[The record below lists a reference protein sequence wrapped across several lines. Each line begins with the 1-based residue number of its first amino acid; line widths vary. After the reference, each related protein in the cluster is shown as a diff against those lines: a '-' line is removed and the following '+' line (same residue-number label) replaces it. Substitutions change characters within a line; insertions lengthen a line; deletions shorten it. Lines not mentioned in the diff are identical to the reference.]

1 MNERTAHSAS
11 KVIELPHQNK
21 LWWAEHSTGNALHRW
36 YLYAKT
42 CVKWTLVATLIG
54 AACGMLGALFH
65 FGVHDATAF
74 RAAHPWVLFL
84 LPAAGLVIV
93 GFYRLTHTNGLGTDD
108 IIDAVHKGKLLP
120 ILLLPAIFF
129 GTILTHL
136 CGGSAGREGAA
147 LQMGGT
153 VGQYLG
159 RQFQLDDKDLRVAT
173 LAGMAAFFSALFGTP
188 LTATVFAIMV
198 ISVGVIYHVAMYPS
212 LLAALVAYG
221 VSLLLGVEPTHFAVT
236 IPPQD
241 PRRFLQV
248 AVLGVLCALVSI
260 LFCSTMHGME
270 HLMKKIRSPWLRV
283 VVGGAAILLLTLL
296 FGTDYNGAG
305 MESITAAVELGTVA
319 VPWAFLLK
327 LLFTAV
333 TLASGFKGGEVV
345 PSFFVG
351 ATFGC
356 AVSPLLG
363 LPAGFGAAVGLAAVF
378 CGVTNCP
385 LASTLL
391 AVELFGDQGL
401 LYYALACCLS
411 YMLSGYRGLY
421 SSQTILYSKL
431 KAQYINVHTNAY
443 HAGEK
448 TE

>member
-1 MNERTAHSAS
+1 MDTKAIRTA
-11 KVIELPHQNK
+11 LR
-21 LWWAEHSTGNALHRW
+21 RW
-36 YLYAKT
+36 GLYVRT
-42 CVKWTLVATLIG
+42 FIKWTAAAAVIG
-54 AACGMLGALFH
+54 AACGLVGTLFH
-65 FGVHDATAF
+65 FGVHEVTAF
-74 RAAHPWVLFL
+74 RGTHPWVLYL
-84 LPAAGLVIV
+84 LPLAGLVIV
-93 GFYRLTHTNGLGTDD
+93 GFYKLTGTDGLGTDD
-108 IIDAVHKGKLLP
+108 IIDAVHQGKLLP

-153 VGQYLG
+153 IGQYLG
-159 RQFQLDDKDLRVAT
+159 RHFQLDDRDLRVAT

-188 LTATVFAIMV
+188 LAATVFAIMV
-198 ISVGVIYHVAMYPS
+198 ISIGVIYHVALYPS

-221 VSLLLGVEPTHFAVT
+221 VSIYLGVEPTRFAVSVPEQT
-236 IPPQD
+236 VGMFV
-241 PRRFLQV
+241 RV
-248 AVLGVLCALVSI
+248 ALLGVLCALVSI
-260 LFCSTMHGME
+260 LFCQVMHVAG
-270 HLMKKIRSPWLRV
+270 HLMKRIRNPWLRV
-283 VVGGAAILLLTLL
+283 ACGGAAIIVLTLI

-305 MESITAAVELGTVA
+305 MEIVTAAVEQGTVA

-327 LLFTAV
+327 LIFTAI
-333 TLASGFKGGEVV
+333 TLAAGFKGGEVV

-356 AVSPLLG
+356 AAAPLLG

-391 AVELFGDQGL
+391 AVELFGAEGL
-401 LYYALACCLS
+401 LYFALACCLS
-411 YMLSGYRGLY
+411 YMLSGYQGLY

-431 KAQYINVHTNAY
+431 KAQFINVHTNAH

>member
-1 MNERTAHSAS
+1 MDTKAIRTA
-11 KVIELPHQNK
+11 LR
-21 LWWAEHSTGNALHRW
+21 RW
-36 YLYAKT
+36 GLYVRT
-42 CVKWTLVATLIG
+42 FIKWTAAAAVIG
-54 AACGMLGALFH
+54 AACGLVGTLFH
-65 FGVHDATAF
+65 FGVHEVTAF
-74 RAAHPWVLFL
+74 RGTHPWVLYL
-84 LPAAGLVIV
+84 LPLAGLVIV
-93 GFYRLTHTNGLGTDD
+93 GFYKLTGTDGLGTDD
-108 IIDAVHKGKLLP
+108 IIDAVHQGKLLP

-153 VGQYLG
+153 IGQYLG
-159 RQFQLDDKDLRVAT
+159 RHFQLDDRDLRVAT

-188 LTATVFAIMV
+188 LAATVFAIMV
-198 ISVGVIYHVAMYPS
+198 ISIGVIYHVALYPS

-221 VSLLLGVEPTHFAVT
+221 VSIYLGVEPTRFAVSVPEQT
-236 IPPQD
+236 VGMFV
-241 PRRFLQV
+241 RV
-248 AVLGVLCALVSI
+248 ALLGVLCALVSI
-260 LFCSTMHGME
+260 LFCQVMHGAG
-270 HLMKKIRSPWLRV
+270 HLMKRIRNPWLRV
-283 VVGGAAILLLTLL
+283 ACGGAAIIVLTLI

-305 MESITAAVELGTVA
+305 MEIVTAAVEQGTVA

-327 LLFTAV
+327 LIFTAI
-333 TLASGFKGGEVV
+333 TLAAGFKGGEVV

-356 AVSPLLG
+356 AAAPLLG

-391 AVELFGDQGL
+391 AVELFGAEGL
-401 LYYALACCLS
+401 LYFALACCLS
-411 YMLSGYRGLY
+411 YMLSGYQGLY

-431 KAQYINVHTNAY
+431 KAQFINVRTNAH
-443 HAGEK
+443 HAGELP
-448 TE
+448 TEEAQAK

>member
-1 MNERTAHSAS
+1 MDTKAIRTA
-11 KVIELPHQNK
+11 LR
-21 LWWAEHSTGNALHRW
+21 RW
-36 YLYAKT
+36 GLYVRT
-42 CVKWTLVATLIG
+42 FIKWTAAAAVIG
-54 AACGMLGALFH
+54 AACGLVGTLFH
-65 FGVHDATAF
+65 FGVHEVTAF
-74 RAAHPWVLFL
+74 RGTHPWVLYL
-84 LPAAGLVIV
+84 LPLAGLVIV
-93 GFYRLTHTNGLGTDD
+93 GFYKLTGTDGLGTDD
-108 IIDAVHKGKLLP
+108 IIDAVHQGKLLP

-153 VGQYLG
+153 IGQYLG
-159 RQFQLDDKDLRVAT
+159 RHFQLDDRDLRVAT

-188 LTATVFAIMV
+188 LAATVFAIMV
-198 ISVGVIYHVAMYPS
+198 ISIGVIYHVALYPS
-212 LLAALVAYG
+212 LLATLVAYG
-221 VSLLLGVEPTHFAVT
+221 VSIYLGVEPTRFAVSVPEQT
-236 IPPQD
+236 VGMFV
-241 PRRFLQV
+241 RV
-248 AVLGVLCALVSI
+248 ALLGVLCALVSI
-260 LFCSTMHGME
+260 LFCQVMHGAG
-270 HLMKKIRSPWLRV
+270 HLMKRIRNPWLRV
-283 VVGGAAILLLTLL
+283 VCGGAAIIVLTLI

-305 MESITAAVELGTVA
+305 MEIVTAAVEQGTVA

-327 LLFTAV
+327 LIFTAI
-333 TLASGFKGGEVV
+333 TLAAGFKGGEVV

-356 AVSPLLG
+356 AAAPLLG

-391 AVELFGDQGL
+391 AVELFGAEGL
-401 LYYALACCLS
+401 LYFALACCLS
-411 YMLSGYRGLY
+411 YMLSGYQGLY

-431 KAQYINVHTNAY
+431 KAQFINVHTNAH

>member
-1 MNERTAHSAS
+1 MNKGMTRTA
-11 KVIELPHQNK
+11 LR
-21 LWWAEHSTGNALHRW
+21 RW
-36 YLYAKT
+36 GLYCWT
-42 CVKWTLVATLIG
+42 LLKWTVDAAAIG
-54 AACGMLGALFH
+54 VVCGVIGTLFH
-65 FGVHDATAF
+65 FGVHEVTAF
-74 RAAHPWVLFL
+74 RGAHPWVLYC

-93 GFYRLTHTNGLGTDD
+93 GFYKLTKTDGLGTDD
-108 IIDAVHKGKLLP
+108 IIDAVHQGKRLP
-120 ILLLPAIFF
+120 FFLLPAIFL

-153 VGQYLG
+153 VGQCMG
-159 RQFQLDDKDLRVAT
+159 RVFRLDDKDLRVAT

-188 LTATVFAIMV
+188 LAATVFAIMV
-198 ISVGVIYHVAMYPS
+198 ISIGVIYHVALYPS

-221 VSLLLGVEPTHFAVT
+221 VSLHLGVEPTRFSVA
-236 IPPQD
+236 IPAQSTGVFI
-241 PRRFLQV
+241 RV
-248 AVLGVLCALVSI
+248 AVLGVLCAVVSI
-260 LFCSTMHGME
+260 VFCVVMHGAG
-270 HLMKKIRSPWLRV
+270 HLMKKIKSPWLRV
-283 VVGGAAILLLTLL
+283 ACGGVAVIVLTLL

-305 MESITAAVELGTVA
+305 MDIVTAAVEQGIVT

-327 LLFTAV
+327 LLFTAI
-333 TLASGFKGGEVV
+333 TLAAGFKGGEVV

-356 AVSPLLG
+356 AVAPLLG

-391 AVELFGDQGL
+391 AVELFGAEGL
-401 LYYALACCLS
+401 LYFALACCLS
-411 YMLSGYRGLY
+411 YMLSGYQGLY

-431 KAQYINVHTNAY
+431 KAQFINVHTNAH
-443 HAGEK
+443 HAGELP
-448 TE
+448 TEKAQAK

>member
-1 MNERTAHSAS
+1 MDTKAIRTA
-11 KVIELPHQNK
+11 LR
-21 LWWAEHSTGNALHRW
+21 RW
-36 YLYAKT
+36 GLYVRT
-42 CVKWTLVATLIG
+42 FIKWTAAAAVIG
-54 AACGMLGALFH
+54 AACGLVGTLFH
-65 FGVHDATAF
+65 FGVHEVTAF
-74 RAAHPWVLFL
+74 RGTHPWVLYL
-84 LPAAGLVIV
+84 LPLAGLVIV
-93 GFYRLTHTNGLGTDD
+93 GFYKLTGTDGLGTDD
-108 IIDAVHKGKLLP
+108 IIDAVHQGKLLP

-153 VGQYLG
+153 IGQYLG
-159 RQFQLDDKDLRVAT
+159 RHFQLDDRDLRVAT

-188 LTATVFAIMV
+188 LAATVFAIMV
-198 ISVGVIYHVAMYPS
+198 ISIGVIYHVALYPS

-221 VSLLLGVEPTHFAVT
+221 VSIHLGVEPTRFAVSVPEQT
-236 IPPQD
+236 VGVFV
-241 PRRFLQV
+241 RV
-248 AVLGVLCALVSI
+248 ALLGVLCALVSI
-260 LFCSTMHGME
+260 LFCQVMHGAG
-270 HLMKKIRSPWLRV
+270 HLMKRIRNPWLRV
-283 VVGGAAILLLTLL
+283 ICGGAAIIVLTLI

-305 MESITAAVELGTVA
+305 MEIVTAAVEQGTVA

-327 LLFTAV
+327 LIFTAI
-333 TLASGFKGGEVV
+333 TLAAGFKGGEVV

-356 AVSPLLG
+356 AAAPLLG

-391 AVELFGDQGL
+391 AVELFGAEGL
-401 LYYALACCLS
+401 LYFALACCLS
-411 YMLSGYRGLY
+411 YMLSGYQGLY

-431 KAQYINVHTNAY
+431 KAQFINVHTNAH

>member
-1 MNERTAHSAS
+1 MDTKAIRTA
-11 KVIELPHQNK
+11 LR
-21 LWWAEHSTGNALHRW
+21 RW
-36 YLYAKT
+36 GLYVRT
-42 CVKWTLVATLIG
+42 FIKWTAAAAVIG
-54 AACGMLGALFH
+54 AACGLVGTLFH
-65 FGVHDATAF
+65 FGVHEVTAF
-74 RAAHPWVLFL
+74 RGTHPWVLYL
-84 LPAAGLVIV
+84 LPLAGLVIV
-93 GFYRLTHTNGLGTDD
+93 GFYKLTGTDGLGTDD
-108 IIDAVHKGKLLP
+108 IIDAVHQGKLLP

-153 VGQYLG
+153 IGQYLG
-159 RQFQLDDKDLRVAT
+159 RHFQLDDRDLRVAT

-188 LTATVFAIMV
+188 LAATVFAIMV
-198 ISVGVIYHVAMYPS
+198 ISIGVIYHVALYPS

-221 VSLLLGVEPTHFAVT
+221 VSIHLGVEPTRFAVSVPEQT
-236 IPPQD
+236 VGMFV
-241 PRRFLQV
+241 RV
-248 AVLGVLCALVSI
+248 ALLGVLCALVSI
-260 LFCSTMHGME
+260 LFCQVMHGAG
-270 HLMKKIRSPWLRV
+270 HLMKRIRNPWLRV
-283 VVGGAAILLLTLL
+283 VCGGAAIIVLTLI

-305 MESITAAVELGTVA
+305 MEIVTAAVEQGIVT

-327 LLFTAV
+327 LIFTAI
-333 TLASGFKGGEVV
+333 TLAAGFKGGEVV

-356 AVSPLLG
+356 TAAPLLG

-391 AVELFGDQGL
+391 AVELFGAEGL
-401 LYYALACCLS
+401 LYFALACCLS
-411 YMLSGYRGLY
+411 YMLSGYQGLY

-431 KAQYINVHTNAY
+431 KAQFINVHTNAH

>member
-1 MNERTAHSAS
+1 MDTKAIRTA
-11 KVIELPHQNK
+11 LR
-21 LWWAEHSTGNALHRW
+21 RW
-36 YLYAKT
+36 GLYVRT
-42 CVKWTLVATLIG
+42 FIKWTAAAAVIG
-54 AACGMLGALFH
+54 AACGLVGTLFH
-65 FGVHDATAF
+65 FGVHEVTAF
-74 RAAHPWVLFL
+74 RGTHPWVLYL
-84 LPAAGLVIV
+84 LPLAGLVIV
-93 GFYRLTHTNGLGTDD
+93 GFYKLTGTDGLGTDD
-108 IIDAVHKGKLLP
+108 IIDAVHQGKLLP

-153 VGQYLG
+153 IGQYLG
-159 RQFQLDDKDLRVAT
+159 RHFQLDDRDLRVAT

-188 LTATVFAIMV
+188 LAATVFAIMV
-198 ISVGVIYHVAMYPS
+198 ISIGVIYHVALYPS

-221 VSLLLGVEPTHFAVT
+221 VSIYLGVEPTRFAVSVPEQT
-236 IPPQD
+236 VGMFV
-241 PRRFLQV
+241 RV
-248 AVLGVLCALVSI
+248 ALLGVLCALVSI
-260 LFCSTMHGME
+260 LFCKVMHGAG
-270 HLMKKIRSPWLRV
+270 HLMKRIRNPWLRV
-283 VVGGAAILLLTLL
+283 ACGGAAIIVLTLI

-305 MESITAAVELGTVA
+305 MEIVTAAVEQGTVA

-327 LLFTAV
+327 LIFTAI
-333 TLASGFKGGEVV
+333 TLAAGFKGGEVV

-356 AVSPLLG
+356 AAAPLLG

-391 AVELFGDQGL
+391 AVELFGAEGL
-401 LYYALACCLS
+401 LYFALACCLS
-411 YMLSGYRGLY
+411 YMLSGYQGLY

-431 KAQYINVHTNAY
+431 KAQFINVHTNAH

>member
-1 MNERTAHSAS
+1 MDTKAIRTA
-11 KVIELPHQNK
+11 LR
-21 LWWAEHSTGNALHRW
+21 RW
-36 YLYAKT
+36 GLYVRT
-42 CVKWTLVATLIG
+42 FIKWTAAAAVIG
-54 AACGMLGALFH
+54 AACGLVGTLFH
-65 FGVHDATAF
+65 FGVHEVTAF
-74 RAAHPWVLFL
+74 RGTHPWVLYL
-84 LPAAGLVIV
+84 LPLAGLVIV
-93 GFYRLTHTNGLGTDD
+93 GFYKLTGTDGLGTDD
-108 IIDAVHKGKLLP
+108 IIDAVHQGKLLP

-153 VGQYLG
+153 IGQYLG
-159 RQFQLDDKDLRVAT
+159 RHFQLDDRDLRVAT

-188 LTATVFAIMV
+188 LAATVFAIMV
-198 ISVGVIYHVAMYPS
+198 ISIGVIYHVALYPS

-221 VSLLLGVEPTHFAVT
+221 VSIHLGVEPTRFAVSVPEQT
-236 IPPQD
+236 VGMFV
-241 PRRFLQV
+241 RV
-248 AVLGVLCALVSI
+248 ALLGVLCALVSI
-260 LFCSTMHGME
+260 LFCQIMHGAG
-270 HLMKKIRSPWLRV
+270 HLMKRIRNPWLRV
-283 VVGGAAILLLTLL
+283 VCGGAAIIVLTLI

-305 MESITAAVELGTVA
+305 MEIVTAAVEQGTVA

-327 LLFTAV
+327 LIFTAI
-333 TLASGFKGGEVV
+333 TLAAGFKGGEVV

-356 AVSPLLG
+356 AAAPLLG

-391 AVELFGDQGL
+391 AVELFGAEGL
-401 LYYALACCLS
+401 LYFALACCLS
-411 YMLSGYRGLY
+411 YMLSGYQGLY

-431 KAQYINVHTNAY
+431 KAQFINVHTNAH

>member
-1 MNERTAHSAS
+1 MDTKAIRTA
-11 KVIELPHQNK
+11 LR
-21 LWWAEHSTGNALHRW
+21 RW
-36 YLYAKT
+36 GLYVRT
-42 CVKWTLVATLIG
+42 FIKWTAAAAVIG
-54 AACGMLGALFH
+54 AACGLVGTLFH
-65 FGVHDATAF
+65 FGVHEVTAF
-74 RAAHPWVLFL
+74 RGTHPWVLYL
-84 LPAAGLVIV
+84 LPLAGLVIV
-93 GFYRLTHTNGLGTDD
+93 GFYKLTGTDGLGTDD
-108 IIDAVHKGKLLP
+108 IIDAVHQGKLLP

-153 VGQYLG
+153 IGQYLG
-159 RQFQLDDKDLRVAT
+159 RHFQLDDRDLRVAT

-188 LTATVFAIMV
+188 LAATVFAIMV
-198 ISVGVIYHVAMYPS
+198 ISIGVIYHVALYPS

-221 VSLLLGVEPTHFAVT
+221 VSIYLGVEPTRFAVSVPEQT
-236 IPPQD
+236 VGMFV
-241 PRRFLQV
+241 RV
-248 AVLGVLCALVSI
+248 ALLGVLCALVSI
-260 LFCSTMHGME
+260 LFCQVMHGAG
-270 HLMKKIRSPWLRV
+270 HLMKRIRNPWLRV
-283 VVGGAAILLLTLL
+283 VCGGAAIIVLTLI

-305 MESITAAVELGTVA
+305 MEIVTAAVEQGIVA

-327 LLFTAV
+327 LIFTAI
-333 TLASGFKGGEVV
+333 TLAAGFKGGEVV

-356 AVSPLLG
+356 AAAPLLG

-391 AVELFGDQGL
+391 AVELFGAEGL
-401 LYYALACCLS
+401 LYFALACCLS
-411 YMLSGYRGLY
+411 YMLSGYQGLY

-431 KAQYINVHTNAY
+431 KAQFINVHTNAH